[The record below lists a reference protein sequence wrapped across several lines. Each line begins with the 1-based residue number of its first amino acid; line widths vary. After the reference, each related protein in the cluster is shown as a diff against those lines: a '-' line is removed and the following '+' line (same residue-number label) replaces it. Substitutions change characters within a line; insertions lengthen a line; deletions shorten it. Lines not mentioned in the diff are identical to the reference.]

1 MSSRSC
7 PDWPTLM
14 EIAPELQFKHYT
26 MREAQNQLPA
36 DALVQLDV
44 VASDADAICCD
55 LESHVFN
62 AEHTE
67 THVAEAL
74 LASHWFDL
82 REWAARSPGNTAA

>member
-7 PDWPTLM
+7 PDWPRLM

-44 VASDADAICCD
+44 VASDGDAICCD

-67 THVAEAL
+67 PHVADAL
-74 LASHWFDL
+74 RASHWFDL
-82 REWAARSPGNTAA
+82 REWAAHSPGNTAA